1 MSEQDPREILGTR
14 KRNVTLTFDLKDQNE
29 REVYEW
35 FNEQT
40 DNGSTF
46 IKQVLS
52 QYKEYQKFVQTV
64 SKLHEMMPMMQQ
76 MFPMGA
82 NSNPIL
88 NPLQQMSS
96 QVNQQVQQPFSK
108 TQPFS
113 QTQSVSQ
120 TQPFSQTNT
129 TQKAATTTNSNP
141 SSMPSRSARHGG
153 GSKRRRTSMPM
164 E

>member
-1 MSEQDPREILGTR
+1 MSEQNTREVLGTR
-14 KRNVTLTFDLKDQNE
+14 KRNVTLTFNLNDQNE

-35 FNEQT
+35 CSEHT
-40 DNGSTF
+40 DESSIF
-46 IKQVLS
+46 IKKVLS
-52 QYKEYQKFVQTV
+52 QYKEYREFVQTV

-76 MFPMGA
+76 MFPTMGT
-82 NSNPIL
+82 NNPVP

-96 QVNQQVQQPFSK
+96 QVSQNLNPQMSPH

-113 QTQSVSQ
+113 NV
-120 TQPFSQTNT
+120 QP
-129 TQKAATTTNSNP
+129 KAPTSKTEL
-141 SSMPSRSARHGG
+141 PSRSTRHG

>member
-1 MSEQDPREILGTR
+1 MSEQNTREMLGTR
-14 KRNVTLTFDLKDQNE
+14 KRNVTLTFNLNDQNE

-35 FNEQT
+35 CSEHT
-40 DNGSTF
+40 DESSIF
-46 IKQVLS
+46 IKKVLS
-52 QYKEYQKFVQTV
+52 QYKEYREFVQTV

-76 MFPMGA
+76 MFPTMGT
-82 NSNPIL
+82 NNPVP

-96 QVNQQVQQPFSK
+96 QVSQNLNPQMSPH

-113 QTQSVSQ
+113 NV
-120 TQPFSQTNT
+120 PP
-129 TQKAATTTNSNP
+129 KAPTSKTEL
-141 SSMPSRSARHGG
+141 PSRSTRHG

>member
-35 FNEQT
+35 FNEQA

-82 NSNPIL
+82 NSNPIM

-113 QTQSVSQ
+113 QTQ
-120 TQPFSQTNT
+120 PLSQTNT
-129 TQKAATTTNSNP
+129 TPKAATNSNP
-141 SSMPSRSARHGG
+141 APIPSRSARHGG